1 MGYCGVLLFFSLSP
15 TDFPQIK
22 ATAKVVIIRTTY
34 HWHVPGTERIF
45 FLINEAQASN
55 GGSFSV
61 VRNPDLIE
69 RPPPQISNK
78 SAELLIDPFPT
89 KGAILGI
96 TRAEKSVL
104 LLSRDWK
111 EAVDAS

>member
-1 MGYCGVLLFFSLSP
+1 MCQVQS
-15 TDFPQIK
+15 
-22 ATAKVVIIRTTY
+22 A
-34 HWHVPGTERIF
+34 F

-61 VRNPDLIE
+61 AWNPDLIE
-69 RPPPQISNK
+69 RPPQISSK
-78 SAELLIDPFPT
+78 SAELLIDSFPN
-89 KGAILGI
+89 KRNAILGI

>member
-1 MGYCGVLLFFSLSP
+1 MCQVQS
-15 TDFPQIK
+15 
-22 ATAKVVIIRTTY
+22 A
-34 HWHVPGTERIF
+34 F

-61 VRNPDLIE
+61 AWNPDLIE
-69 RPPPQISNK
+69 RPPQISNK